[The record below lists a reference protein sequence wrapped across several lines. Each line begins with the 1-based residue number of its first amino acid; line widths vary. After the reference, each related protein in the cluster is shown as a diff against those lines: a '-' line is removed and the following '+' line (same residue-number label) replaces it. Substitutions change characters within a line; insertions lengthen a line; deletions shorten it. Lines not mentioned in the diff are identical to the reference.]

1 MIFLAA
7 GTADGRQLVGRLLV
21 AGYSV
26 AASVTS
32 RYGAELLAAGE
43 GRGQLLI
50 NEEPLDATAL
60 IHYCGEHAVHCII
73 DASHPYAVHVSENA
87 MAAAAKLSL
96 PYLRYERSL
105 TPLDGDIHVVR
116 DYEEAARLA
125 AALGRRIFLTTGS
138 HNLKVFTTSP
148 ALAEA
153 VLIARVLPTSEV
165 LVACEALGLKPA
177 QIVAMQGP
185 FSAVLNLEMFRR
197 YEAEVL
203 VTKNSGQVGGTD
215 TKLAAAKALGLPV
228 VLIDRPQ
235 LSYPHLAHTFEEV
248 LSFLAQQEAV

>member
-7 GTADGRQLVGRLLV
+7 GTADGRALAQTLLE
-21 AGYSV
+21 AGYRV

-32 RYGAELLAAGE
+32 RYGAELLA
-43 GRGQLLI
+43 RGGQKLI
-50 NEEPLDATAL
+50 VNETPLDEAAL
-60 IHYCGEHAVHCII
+60 VRYCQTHEVHVIV

-87 MAAAAKLSL
+87 MAAAESLSI

-105 TPLDGDIHVVR
+105 SELAGDVHVVHS
-116 DYEEAARLA
+116 YEEAACKA
-125 AALGRRIFLTTGS
+125 AALGRRVFLTTGS
-138 HNLKVFTTSP
+138 HHLSAFTAAP

-165 LVACEALGLKPA
+165 LAACEALGLAPA

-185 FSAVLNLEMFRR
+185 FSEALNRELFRR
-197 YEAEVL
+197 YAAEVI

-215 TKLAAAKALGLPV
+215 TKLEAAAELGLPV
-228 VLIDRPQ
+228 VIIDRPN
-235 LSYPHLAHTFEEV
+235 LSYPHTAHTYGEV
-248 LSFLAQQEAV
+248 LSFLARQEEV